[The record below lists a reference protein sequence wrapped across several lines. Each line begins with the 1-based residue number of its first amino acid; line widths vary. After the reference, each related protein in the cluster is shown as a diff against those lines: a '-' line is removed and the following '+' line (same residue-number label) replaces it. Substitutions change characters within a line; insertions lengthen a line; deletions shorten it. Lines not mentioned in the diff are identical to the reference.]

1 MTYLRFI
8 YVVLVSNYLFKGI
21 LNIYYNFFFS
31 FIRVFLFIPLFHCNF
46 VPLFFCSFIPLFL
59 CSFILLFLYSLFTHR
74 LITHTFFLLGLG
86 RLGCFV
92 VVICSRQKL
101 YVHKGPFI
109 IYGGGGAGKNIGV
122 M

>member
-59 CSFILLFLYSLFTHR
+59 YSFISLFFIYSSPHNTY
-74 LITHTFFLLGLG
+74 FFLLGLG

-109 IYGGGGAGKNIGV
+109 IYGGGGLGKT
-122 M
+122 

>member
-21 LNIYYNFFFS
+21 LNIYYNFF
-31 FIRVFLFIPLFHCNF
+31 IRLFVYSSLFLYSIVTLF
-46 VPLFFCSFIPLFL
+46 LCSSVHLFL

-109 IYGGGGAGKNIGV
+109 IYGGGAAGENIGHRV